1 MGELELIRRIQERI
15 GARGD
20 RLVHGSGDDAAV
32 VRPGG
37 LAVTSVD
44 AMVEGIHFEL
54 ATHSPGDVGHKALAA
69 ALSDLAAMGAEPG
82 EAYIVLGTS
91 PSFGEPEAIE
101 LVEALEALAERAG
114 VTIAGG
120 DVTEA
125 PVLIVSVTIVGWAG
139 GERDLAYRDGARPG
153 HLVGVTGALGGSA
166 AGLLLLRGQE
176 VDLDP
181 GEREALLVRHRR
193 PEPRLAAG

>member
-44 AMVEGIHFEL
+44 AVVEGVHFEL

-69 ALSDLAAMGAEPG
+69 ALSDLAAMGADAG
-82 EAYIVLGTS
+82 EAYVGLGL
-91 PSFGEPEAIE
+91 PEGFGEGSALE
-101 LVEALEALAERAG
+101 LVDAMGALGNRCG
-114 VTIAGG
+114 VTVAGG
-120 DVTEA
+120 DLSSAPALFVAVT
-125 PVLIVSVTIVGWAG
+125 VVGW
-139 GERDLAYRDGARPG
+139 
-153 HLVGVTGALGGSA
+153 
-166 AGLLLLRGQE
+166 
-176 VDLDP
+176 
-181 GEREALLVRHRR
+181 
-193 PEPRLAAG
+193 